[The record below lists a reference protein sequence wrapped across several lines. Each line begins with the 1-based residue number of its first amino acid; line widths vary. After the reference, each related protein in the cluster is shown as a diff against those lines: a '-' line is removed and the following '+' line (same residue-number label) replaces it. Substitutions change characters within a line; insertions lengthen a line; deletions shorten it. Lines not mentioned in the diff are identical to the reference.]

1 MLAVNFCKR
10 GDFLDLFPHTHV
22 KFEAK
27 WREMFEEFG
36 VKDGSSFSITFTYNV
51 KRCLPS
57 EKFNYLQEYN
67 FELSNN

>member
-1 MLAVNFCKR
+1 M
-10 GDFLDLFPHTHV
+10 

-36 VKDGSSFSITFTYNV
+36 VKDGFSFSITFTYNV

-67 FELSNN
+67 FELSKN